1 MDISLHLK
9 IRLTILFFS
18 CVLHLLFYL
27 IYKNSDKCKWAVI
40 PSAISI
46 TIVNLI
52 LIELIL
58 GLIWGWL

>member
-1 MDISLHLK
+1 MSLYLQVC
-9 IRLTILFFS
+9 LTILFFAFL
-18 CVLHLLFYL
+18 LHITFQL
-27 IYKNSDKCKWAVI
+27 IYKEFKRKWAVI